1 MTPEESIKRTNEAI
15 VAIKGEVAKDA
26 IKGIEQPPLVNM
38 KTGETTGYAVEMQV
52 STKYDY
58 SEELLAEWKA
68 RLGAD
73 SWNIRVRQNKL
84 FLRFFVHYGKEDKS
98 V

>member
-1 MTPEESIKRTNEAI
+1 MTDEVNIKRTNDAIEAI
-15 VAIKGEVAKDA
+15 RSEVAKDA
-26 IKGIEQPPLVNM
+26 IKDCHLPPLVNVD
-38 KTGETTGYAVEMQV
+38 TGYTTGHAVEMQV

-68 RLGAD
+68 KLGAD
-73 SWNIRVRQNKL
+73 RWNIRVRRNQL
-84 FLRFFVHYGKEDKS
+84 FLRFFIHYGKEDKS